1 MEIFKPSISCEEYS
15 ELKLNSTNIVVIP
28 SKFREYTQKL
38 NEEISS
44 HFKLN
49 KRLIQIIE
57 KKIFLDTLNKKNDGT
72 FYFQNQENNYLSFF
86 YYNSWYSADTVN
98 FSNSTQ
104 NHIKKFF
111 KRAESTQLNFQQSY
125 YPDAKIKNN
134 NQYFI
139 FIHGILNFYLFKNKV
154 LIEFVK
160 RNLNKLN
167 KINNLINKFVNFV
180 SFLKQSNNK
189 IEIKKYNSNQ
199 LQNNEANKIFLNYY
213 KEIKELRFT
222 YELKIGNIINYH
234 DFKEAILSIYNEN
247 NKTFIKND
255 FLRFIF
261 HISKFSDGDY
271 NYIENSVKTIENIN
285 ERKLDINKIEQI
297 ISQIEIKKDYVIDR
311 QYDLSFYSHR
321 QKIINDNF
329 HHLRNL
335 YNELKDIVGDKI
347 DDVINHL
354 LLNKFIGLNREII
367 DFLIKIAKTETKD
380 LIHL

>member
-15 ELKLNSTNIVVIP
+15 ELKFNTTNIVIIP
-28 SKFREYTQKL
+28 NKFKEYTQKL

-44 HFKLN
+44 YFKLN
-49 KRLIQIIE
+49 KRLIETIE

-72 FYFQNQENNYLSFF
+72 FYFQNQKNNYLSFF
-86 YYNSWYSADTVN
+86 YYNSWYSANTVN

-104 NHIKKFF
+104 NHIKHFF
-111 KRAESTQLNFQQSY
+111 KSRESTQLNFQQCY
-125 YPDAKIKNN
+125 YQDINNN

-139 FIHGILNFYLFKNKV
+139 FIHSILNFYLFKNKE

-160 RNLNKLN
+160 RNINKLN

-180 SFLKQSNNK
+180 SFLKQSNNR

-199 LQNNEANKIFLNYY
+199 LQINEANKVFLTYY
-213 KEIKELRFT
+213 KEIKELKFP
-222 YELKIGNIINYH
+222 YELKIGNMINYH
-234 DFKEAILSIYNEN
+234 DFKDAILAIYNEN
-247 NKTFIKND
+247 NKTFIRND

-261 HISKFSDGDY
+261 HITKFSDGDY

-297 ISQIEIKKDYVIDR
+297 ISQFEIKKDYVIDR

-321 QKIINDNF
+321 QKIINDDI
-329 HHLRNL
+329 HHLQNL

-347 DDVINHL
+347 DD
-354 LLNKFIGLNREII
+354 II
-367 DFLIKIAKTETKD
+367 T
-380 LIHL
+380 